1 MIRLTGSTL
10 ALLLAL
16 VQTARAQDDRWQVT
30 LDDERYVWDIRLL
43 RLDGD
48 SLVVRQS
55 DSLVSVPVAHINE
68 IRLIR
73 KSEVH
78 VGAGG
83 AGGGAGAMSA
93 LVGGDDEVYDLTPL
107 EFADRL
113 RTIQKI
119 LLLHPTEP

>member
-1 MIRLTGSTL
+1 MIRLIGSTL

-16 VQTARAQDDRWQVT
+16 AQTARAQDDRWQVT